1 MAITQ
6 KQLLSRVQKD
16 FPEAEIEIVDLAGD
30 GDHYELR
37 IKCERFNNLSKVA
50 QHQLVYKSLEGCV
63 GTTLHALAL
72 KTEPK
77 NGK

>member
-6 KQLLSRVQKD
+6 HQLLSMVQKD
-16 FPEAEIEIVDLAGD
+16 FPEAEVEIIDLAGD

-37 IKCERFNNLSKVA
+37 IKSEKFNNLSKLA
-50 QHQLVYKSLEGCV
+50 QHQMVYKTLHGCV

-77 NGK
+77 E